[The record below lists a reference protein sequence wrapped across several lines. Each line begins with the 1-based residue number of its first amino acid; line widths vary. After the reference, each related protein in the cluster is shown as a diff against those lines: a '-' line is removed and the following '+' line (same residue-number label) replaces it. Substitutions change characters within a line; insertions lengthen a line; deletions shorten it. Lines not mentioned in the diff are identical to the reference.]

1 MLNHWLK
8 PVALHELFSGDLES
22 DDLGYHVLFHDQQ
35 TGLPDLA
42 GVKIAII
49 GTDSTSADPIRKQLY
64 KLSHHFG
71 ALKIVDLGN
80 LRKTN
85 LDFSIG
91 ALSEIR
97 AIGILPIVIGQD
109 IRFSQALYR
118 ALKMNYA
125 NINLVCVDESVPLEP
140 ANLEQT
146 RAYLNP
152 MALGADSKIFQ
163 LGLIGFQ
170 KHFTPA
176 RILQFVENQN
186 YDIMRL
192 GEAKAK
198 LPEVEPLIRNADLMG
213 VNLGVIRSADFIA
226 VDHPSPSGFAAEETC
241 KLAHYAGMSDKLKG
255 FYLLGY
261 QVDKDPN
268 QQSAFVVAEMLWYF
282 LEGYYHRKGDYPVS
296 TEGLT
301 EYIVELKRYD
311 YQLTFWKSK
320 LSGRWWIQV
329 PVKVKKRD
337 QRHRLIPCSF
347 QDYKMAT
354 QDELPDRLIKAF
366 KRFV

>member
-22 DDLGYHVLFHDQQ
+22 DHLGYNVVFHEQHS
-35 TGLPDLA
+35 GLPNLSE
-42 GVKIAII
+42 VKIAII
-49 GTDSTSADPIRKQLY
+49 GIDAISADPIRKKFYQL
-64 KLSHHFG
+64 SNHFG
-71 ALKIVDLGN
+71 ALKIADLGN
-80 LRKTN
+80 LRKAN

-97 AIGILPIVIGQD
+97 AIGILPILIGD
-109 IRFSQALYR
+109 NIHFAQALYR
-118 ALKMNYA
+118 ALKMNYT
-125 NINLVCVDESVPLEP
+125 NINLVCVDENVPLEP
-140 ANLEQT
+140 EKPEAT
-146 RAYLNP
+146 KAYLNP
-152 MALGADSKIFQ
+152 IAMGSDSKLFQ

-170 KHFTPA
+170 KHFTPE
-176 RILQFVENQN
+176 RILQFVESQN

-192 GEAKAK
+192 GEARAK
-198 LPEVEPLIRNADLMG
+198 LSEAEPIIRNADLMG
-213 VNLGVIRSADFIA
+213 FNVRVIRSADFTA
-226 VDHPSPSGFAAEETC
+226 VEKPSPTGFAAEEVC

-261 QVDKDPN
+261 HAGKDVLA
-268 QQSAFVVAEMLWYF
+268 QSAFVMAEILWYF
-282 LEGYYHRKGDYPVS
+282 LEGFYHRKGDYPVS
-296 TEGLT
+296 TDGLT

-337 QRHRLIPCSF
+337 HRHRLIPCSF
-347 QDYKMAT
+347 QDYKMAS

-366 KRFV
+366 KRFI